1 MWELFYLFT
10 DSARRIFT
18 RKKKGTQSL
27 VRTSMFTI
35 KKKIDPNQ
43 IRSSLKEACKQG
55 LSVTFKSSERAKA
68 K

>member
-1 MWELFYLFT
+1 MWEFLYLFT

-18 RKKKGTQSL
+18 RKKKGKISL
-27 VRTSMFTI
+27 VRTSIFTI
-35 KKKIDPNQ
+35 SKKIDPKQ

-55 LSVTFKSSERAKA
+55 LFVTWKSSERAKA